1 MQDQNLLLP
10 ESPAGYGI
18 NRKLLHIILI
28 LVITACAGCTTLK
41 RWIYEGF
48 GRDAWQHPEQVIQSL
63 DIRAGDHVADIGSG
77 SGYFTFRL
85 AEAVGPTGKVYAVDV
100 DPEMNEY
107 VTRRARELNYH
118 NIEVITAKPD
128 DPLLPK
134 SDVDVIFTCITY
146 HHLNNR
152 TPYLFTLT
160 RYLRPHGRLA
170 IIDFNGEGWFTRLIG
185 HWTPREIILQESEQ
199 AGYSLQREL
208 TFLPNQVF
216 LVFSPR

>member
-1 MQDQNLLLP
+1 MRITSSEFGSRTTRKVLCTVLL
-10 ESPAGYGI
+10 
-18 NRKLLHIILI
+18 II
-28 LVITACAGCTTLK
+28 VIGGSTGCTALK
-41 RWIYEGF
+41 RWLNEGF
-48 GRDAWQHPEQVIQSL
+48 GRDDWQHPEEVVL
-63 DIRAGDHVADIGSG
+63 ALHLKAGDAVADLGAG

-85 AEAVGPTGKVYAVDV
+85 ADAVGPAGKVYAVDI
-100 DPEMNEY
+100 DPDMTEY

-134 SDVDVIFTCITY
+134 SGVDVIFTSITY
-146 HHLNNR
+146 HHLEDR

-170 IIDFNGEGWFTRLIG
+170 IIDFNGDGWFTRLIG
-185 HWTPREIILQESEQ
+185 HWTPREVILQELEQ
-199 AGYSLQREL
+199 AGYSLQEEL

-216 LVFSPR
+216 LVVAPR